1 MRPIPKDTMKMRCPN
16 IEETNGINSD
26 EKKIPE
32 RKSSHVIFLFDGL
45 DQKRKTKIE
54 KLINYFSEDKIKISK
69 LGCAPFG
76 NGSADE
82 KKLIFL
88 EALGNKVKSEEIGK
102 DTSIFM
108 NFHTRYDA
116 DKLSFSIKGIDEVI
130 RIPVKEVYQYVW
142 SFFPGREK
150 PSFHNLGCNS
160 GYYAPDLQHGDGHVI
175 NYAGKSTISQ
185 NENIIQ
191 AKEVLRFISS
201 NLNFDNR
208 MPSPERIWQHMQ
220 GYATQEMSF
229 TGKGSF
235 RSHQPMNLQSSKI
248 NRHFGHKDP
257 MLLIEYAFRHRPME
271 QVLKLIET
279 HDPNLEKI
287 SAFSENKK
295 IRILSHLIP
304 NHVSWENF
312 NQYVL
317 DTPSLEKEL
326 ENHDSLQKFLFLHE
340 KNLFPKFIDSDSADE
355 IFIDCCIEGNA
366 EVATLVFEMPEFP
379 LSDSGLRAAFLE
391 SVRLGNI
398 DIVKILLNEIPNFM
412 LKNQEMNTLFHFA
425 STLPSSE
432 IMKILLM
439 PEFLIKFSGNF
450 PAEQWEVRRLLL
462 NMANSN
468 NASPMELA
476 INEKNSETV
485 KLLLE
490 AGADVYRLN
499 SKGNHFFQQA
509 VFLGNGTVVKLFLE
523 SGLETGQNNSDLSA
537 LLRRAINKS
546 EREIALMLIAHCAAT
561 KKISDLNTQYSSG
574 STPLL
579 LSVKKKDINLIKA
592 LLIAGADPAAINN
605 LGQNVLHKI
614 SIENYISEEKLISTK
629 KNLTTGSLVQLINQQ
644 LDFSKTKEIVE
655 TLISVGAAVNV
666 SDKSR
671 NTPLIIAARKRNT
684 PLVQLLLSQGAD
696 INAVNKKGY
705 TALHYALE
713 NQDENLSKYL
723 LANDIDFDSG
733 NFNLDS
739 ALSLATASND
749 RLAIERIKAATEKRK
764 LLNI

>member
-1 MRPIPKDTMKMRCPN
+1 
-16 IEETNGINSD
+16 
-26 EKKIPE
+26 
-32 RKSSHVIFLFDGL
+32 
-45 DQKRKTKIE
+45 
-54 KLINYFSEDKIKISK
+54 
-69 LGCAPFG
+69 
-76 NGSADE
+76 
-82 KKLIFL
+82 
-88 EALGNKVKSEEIGK
+88 
-102 DTSIFM
+102 
-108 NFHTRYDA
+108 
-116 DKLSFSIKGIDEVI
+116 
-130 RIPVKEVYQYVW
+130 
-142 SFFPGREK
+142 
-150 PSFHNLGCNS
+150 
-160 GYYAPDLQHGDGHVI
+160 
-175 NYAGKSTISQ
+175 
-185 NENIIQ
+185 
-191 AKEVLRFISS
+191 
-201 NLNFDNR
+201 
-208 MPSPERIWQHMQ
+208 
-220 GYATQEMSF
+220 
-229 TGKGSF
+229 
-235 RSHQPMNLQSSKI
+235 
-248 NRHFGHKDP
+248 
-257 MLLIEYAFRHRPME
+257 
-271 QVLKLIET
+271 
-279 HDPNLEKI
+279 
-287 SAFSENKK
+287 
-295 IRILSHLIP
+295 
-304 NHVSWENF
+304 
-312 NQYVL
+312 
-317 DTPSLEKEL
+317 
-326 ENHDSLQKFLFLHE
+326 
-340 KNLFPKFIDSDSADE
+340 
-355 IFIDCCIEGNA
+355 
-366 EVATLVFEMPEFP
+366 
-379 LSDSGLRAAFLE
+379 
-391 SVRLGNI
+391 
-398 DIVKILLNEIPNFM
+398 
-412 LKNQEMNTLFHFA
+412 
-425 STLPSSE
+425 
-432 IMKILLM
+432 
-439 PEFLIKFSGNF
+439 
-450 PAEQWEVRRLLL
+450 
-462 NMANSN
+462 
-468 NASPMELA
+468 MELA